1 MRPYACVECGRL
13 CEPKTTNYHLQG
25 GSFAYDGVH
34 AQNREALTDR
44 ITFIVR
50 VRFPASRRDADRAGR
65 HTAGGAGLS
74 FSGIA
79 WQCEATPGGEGAPT
93 GLRRGYVCRELRDSE
108 CRGRGVPG
116 RL

>member
-1 MRPYACVECGRL
+1 MRDRT
-13 CEPKTTNYHLQG
+13 TTNSQRQG
-25 GSFAYDGVH
+25 PSSEYEGVH
-34 AQNREALTDR
+34 AKMREALTGG

-50 VRFPASRRDADRAGR
+50 VGFPARRRDADRAGR
-65 HTAGGAGLS
+65 PAAGGASLS
-74 FSGIA
+74 FPGIA
-79 WQCEATPGGEGAPT
+79 RQCEATPGGEGAPT